1 MGGGTHGV
9 RIHRGN
15 RAAHRSQSRMG
26 CSGSEAHAREQDVL
40 ERVSVPVGPP
50 RQDLEAVPCAPR
62 PLPHQLRV
70 FARITPD
77 VVAHNDTFCGQ
88 AGNSAHSPDWWPS
101 SVLGSGMIDTR
112 AELAQLLP

>member
-9 RIHRGN
+9 RIHWGIT
-15 RAAHRSQSRMG
+15 AAHRSQSRMG
-26 CSGSEAHAREQDVL
+26 CSGSEAYACAQDVL

-50 RQDLEAVPCAPR
+50 RQDLEAVPCR
-62 PLPHQLRV
+62 RDLCRISCSV

-101 SVLGSGMIDTR
+101 SELGFGMIDTR